1 MRLRKLL
8 LLAIVFI
15 AGISQAQMQMP
26 PIPLDSAVRIGKLDN
41 GLTYY
46 IRYNNWPEHRAN
58 FYICLLYTS
67 LFINMLSYIFVDGH
81 VCLLFSILMVD
92 DGFYC
97 KSVRVESKACYHS
110 QACAR
115 NI

>member
-41 GLTYY
+41 GLT
-46 IRYNNWPEHRAN
+46 
-58 FYICLLYTS
+58 
-67 LFINMLSYIFVDGH
+67 
-81 VCLLFSILMVD
+81 
-92 DGFYC
+92 
-97 KSVRVESKACYHS
+97 
-110 QACAR
+110 
-115 NI
+115 

>member
-58 FYICLLYTS
+58 FAFPCNHKTCALLHHTS
-67 LFINMLSYIFVDGH
+67 EKY
-81 VCLLFSILMVD
+81 
-92 DGFYC
+92 
-97 KSVRVESKACYHS
+97 ESA
-110 QACAR
+110 
-115 NI
+115 

>member
-41 GLTYY
+41 GLTY
-46 IRYNNWPEHRAN
+46 
-58 FYICLLYTS
+58 
-67 LFINMLSYIFVDGH
+67 
-81 VCLLFSILMVD
+81 SILITTSPLRLSTLLTRS
-92 DGFYC
+92 
-97 KSVRVESKACYHS
+97 KSWRKSSWLLRTKPGA
-110 QACAR
+110 
-115 NI
+115 